1 MTTTDALQATLAAEH
16 AAVWL
21 YGVLG
26 AQTSASSEA
35 ALHNELSQAYTL
47 HRSRRD
53 ELSRTLRDLA
63 QEPVSAAAAYET
75 PSPIRS
81 PRQRRSAAIE
91 IEDRCATTYAALVA
105 NTVAAQRAW
114 AVAALTDAAV
124 RRVRLGGEPEQLPGD

>member
-1 MTTTDALQATLAAEH
+1 MTTVDALQATLAAEH

-35 ALHNELSQAYTL
+35 ALHTELTRAYTV

-53 ELSRTLRDLA
+53 DLSRTLRDLA
-63 QEPVSAAAAYET
+63 QEPVAAAAAYET
-75 PSPIRS
+75 PAPIRS
-81 PRQRRSAAIE
+81 PGQRRSAATE

-105 NTVAAQRAW
+105 NSVDAQRAW
-114 AVAALTDAAV
+114 AIAALTDAAV
-124 RRVRLGGEPEQLPGD
+124 SRVRLGGEPEEFPGG